1 MKIGIV
7 SSAAPLVN
15 GGARFIVDWL
25 EGQLRAR
32 GHQVEA
38 VYIPSH
44 DDPATL
50 LPQMAA
56 FRAMDLSGY
65 ERVVTLRPPAH
76 MVRHPRKVVWF
87 IHHVRVLYDL
97 WDGPYRPCPDTA
109 PWRALRAQVMASDTR
124 GLQEAHRVFSNS
136 HVVADRL
143 AHFNGVDAEVLYPP
157 VLAPERF
164 RAGPYGDEVVCVC
177 RLEHHK
183 RQHLLIEAMGH
194 TRTPVRLRLCG
205 SSSGAAYLD
214 LLQTTAAR
222 LGVADRVSIEN
233 RWITEAEKED
243 VLETAL
249 ASAYVPFDEDSYGY
263 PTLEAAHARRCTV
276 TVTDS
281 GGVPEFVTDG
291 VNGLITPPDPAAL
304 GAAFDRLYAD
314 RVGAQRM
321 GEAAADRVAGL
332 GINWD
337 SVIAKLLA

>member
-97 WDGPYRPCPDTA
+97 WDGPYRPCPDTV

-183 RQHLLIEAMGH
+183 RQHLLIEALGH

-205 SSSGAAYLD
+205 SSGGAAYLD

-233 RWITEAEKED
+233 RWITEAEKEN

-314 RVGAQRM
+314 RAGAQRM

-337 SVIAKLLA
+337 TVIAKLLA